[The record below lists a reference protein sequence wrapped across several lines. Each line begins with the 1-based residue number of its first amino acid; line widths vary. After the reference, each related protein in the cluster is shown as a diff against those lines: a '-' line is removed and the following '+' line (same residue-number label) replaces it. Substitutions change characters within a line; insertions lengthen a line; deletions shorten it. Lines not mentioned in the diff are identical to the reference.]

1 VRVISGGRRLGGGV
15 PRKRRRDMRKHEDRR
30 ARRVIGRVTTDT
42 RGAPGIF
49 MEGTGLWNGHGLTD

>member
-1 VRVISGGRRLGGGV
+1 
-15 PRKRRRDMRKHEDRR
+15 MRKHEDRR